1 MRRATDIRY
10 CTSISYAWP
19 KCQQEIST
27 ALGRISVRRSDA
39 GAGFSPD
46 WTAAE
51 VRLTPRWTLKI
62 QENGSELTTL
72 YHPLSGL
79 LAETVHFVH
88 FRVNRT
94 PSGPSGSSDELRV
107 EIVDAI
113 DGSVTTD
120 PAGTSNSLGPHS

>member
-1 MRRATDIRY
+1 M
-10 CTSISYAWP
+10 
-19 KCQQEIST
+19 
-27 ALGRISVRRSDA
+27 RRSDA